1 MDKWDV
7 GKVVSMQKMFFNARN
22 FDKPIH
28 LKWQGTAA
36 STKQLHLLK
45 DAKAFHAKYSCE
57 DDTDGPLTS
66 CTEVGASADIKT
78 RSSKKASAEKE
89 EASIPET
96 KKSAVQTKEYDIQAF
111 GKSMT
116 AKLEY
121 DEETGQVKG
130 WIIDENAGKE
140 AMLGQRKRGTWK
152 FFKAADLGMA
162 ARGAENNFRSSI
174 VYPAAGALVVLAT
187 VSAYRKQQQQKL
199 FAAETKIMANDL
211 ESQSVASA
219 SKYGTLA

>member
-1 MDKWDV
+1 MFFGATNFNHYIGAWDVSNVADMSYMFYNAKNYNRNMDKWDV

-78 RSSKKASAEKE
+78 RSSKLSL
-89 EASIPET
+89 IH
-96 KKSAVQTKEYDIQAF
+96 I
-111 GKSMT
+111 
-116 AKLEY
+116 
-121 DEETGQVKG
+121 
-130 WIIDENAGKE
+130 
-140 AMLGQRKRGTWK
+140 
-152 FFKAADLGMA
+152 
-162 ARGAENNFRSSI
+162 
-174 VYPAAGALVVLAT
+174 
-187 VSAYRKQQQQKL
+187 
-199 FAAETKIMANDL
+199 
-211 ESQSVASA
+211 
-219 SKYGTLA
+219 